1 MYIINMSRTETD
13 YSNTLIYKIYCKD
26 PAINDIYVGHTT
38 NFVQRKFSHKQG
50 AQHSSNKLYD
60 TIRNNGG
67 WANWKMEIVAFFDCQ
82 DLREARQKEQEFFLS
97 CKATL
102 NSIEPFPTTK
112 EVVIKKPQV
121 KKEKNV
127 IVDEN
132 VDKNV
137 NENVDENVDET
148 KKKLVCD
155 KCDYKCNKN
164 SEFRKHLLTRKHQT
178 NENIKDDEEHKHVL
192 HICKCG
198 KRYTFRQGL
207 SVHKKICTIEN
218 SISQESIVVSEEN
231 DKHII
236 KTLLKEMSEFKNIIL
251 DMVESNNDFKQQ
263 ILDMSKNN
271 NV

>member
-1 MYIINMSRTETD
+1 MSRTETD

-26 PAINDIYVGHTT
+26 PVINDVYVGHTT

-50 AQHSSNKLYD
+50 ALHSSNKLYD

-67 WANWKMEIVAFFDCQ
+67 WANWKMDIVAFFDCQ
-82 DLREARQKEQEFFLS
+82 DLREARQKEQEYFLS

-102 NSIEPFPTTK
+102 NSIEPFPTPK

-121 KKEKNV
+121 KKEKEKKV

-132 VDKNV
+132 V
-137 NENVDENVDET
+137 NEINIDET
-148 KKKLVCD
+148 KKKFVCE
-155 KCDYKCNKN
+155 KCDYKCNKD

-178 NENIKDDEEHKHVL
+178 NENKKDDEEHKHVL
-192 HICKCG
+192 HICQCG

-207 SVHKKICTIEN
+207 IVHKRICKVEPIIEP
-218 SISQESIVVSEEN
+218 IIEPIQN
-231 DKHII
+231 DKEII
-236 KTLLKEMSEFKNIIL
+236 EILVKEISEFKNIIL
-251 DMVESNNDFKQQ
+251 DMVESNSDFKQQ
-263 ILDMSKNN
+263 MLDMCKNN